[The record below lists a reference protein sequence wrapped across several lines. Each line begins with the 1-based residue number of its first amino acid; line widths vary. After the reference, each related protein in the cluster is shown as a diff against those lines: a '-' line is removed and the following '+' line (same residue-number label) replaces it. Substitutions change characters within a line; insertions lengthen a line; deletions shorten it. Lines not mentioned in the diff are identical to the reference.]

1 MLSKTFVV
9 AAITAVIALPL
20 AVPVAS
26 PAHATSTSVRPLPPI
41 GSEEQR
47 DVLERE
53 KMRRK
58 QVQQNR
64 GNGLVEPIFAPLYQ
78 GHNSPGQKLKRA
90 FD

>member
-1 MLSKTFVV
+1 MLLRTFAAAAV
-9 AAITAVIALPL
+9 AAVIALPL
-20 AVPVAS
+20 GIPTAG

-53 KMRRK
+53 KVRRQ
-58 QVQQNR
+58 QVRQNR
-64 GNGLVEPIFAPLYQ
+64 NNGLVEPIFAPLYQ
-78 GHNSPGQKLKRA
+78 GHNSPGQKLKRL